1 MSPIS
6 RTPRRTSHNSSRHA
20 WAQFAQDQKTI
31 YAVVRAFEI
40 IGEAVRQSYPLTQAT
55 REGPVEADDW
65 DAGQSSSMSISGEV
79 SGVVENRPRKY
90 SSRTTVVG
98 QALTS
103 ALMTPLGKLTN
114 FFHT

>member
-1 MSPIS
+1 
-6 RTPRRTSHNSSRHA
+6 
-20 WAQFAQDQKTI
+20 
-31 YAVVRAFEI
+31 VVRAFEI

-90 SSRTTVVG
+90 SSRTTVAG
-98 QALTS
+98 QAPYLS
-103 ALMTPLGKLTN
+103 AHDSTWQIDK
-114 FFHT
+114 FFSYVIPP